1 MLAALLAS
9 AVAITAPN
17 YLARDVSIMSYNVHG
32 LPWPLAT
39 GRPNAL
45 KTIGARLAA
54 MRATGSEPHLV
65 LLQEAFTADAK
76 AIGREAGYP
85 YVVHGPDRADRS
97 TAAADLHQE
106 DFVRAANRLKGEGD
120 GTVEDS
126 GLLILS
132 DYPVLDVRRMPY
144 PRFACAG
151 FDCLA
156 NKGVLLI
163 KVAVPGAS
171 EPLVVVDTHL
181 NSRGAS
187 GVRRSRADMA
197 FAWQA
202 AQLREFVGANVP
214 SSAPAVVAG
223 DFNIGRITYRQAI
236 IGADN
241 PALQGASDALRAA
254 LAGDAEVEDKA
265 DAAAIAE
272 KGKDWMF
279 VRSGTVTR
287 LNLQEVAV
295 PFGRDAHGR
304 SLSDHLG
311 YVSYYALQSAR

>member
-9 AVAITAPN
+9 AVAATAPN
-17 YLARDVSIMSYNVHG
+17 GLASDVSIMSYNVHG
-32 LPWPLAT
+32 LPWPIAAR
-39 GRPNAL
+39 RPTAL
-45 KTIGARLAA
+45 REIGARLAE
-54 MRATGSEPHLV
+54 MRAAGTEPHLV

-76 AIGREAGYP
+76 AIGKEAGYP
-85 YVVHGPDRADRS
+85 YVVRGPDREERSKTPADF
-97 TAAADLHQE
+97 HQE
-106 DFVRAANRLKGEGD
+106 DFGRAANRLKGEGD

-132 DYPVLDVRRMPY
+132 DYPVLDIRRMPY
-144 PRFACAG
+144 SRFACAG

-156 NKGVLLI
+156 NKGVLLV
-163 KVAVPGAS
+163 KVAIPGTS
-171 EPLVVVDTHL
+171 DPLVVIDTHL

-202 AQLREFVGANVP
+202 VQLREFVGANVP

-223 DFNIGRITYRQAI
+223 DFNIGRITYRQEI

-241 PALQGASDALRAA
+241 PALEGADDALRAA
-254 LAGDAEVEDKA
+254 LAGKAAVQDKA
-265 DAAAIAE
+265 DAEAIAE

-279 VRSGTVTR
+279 VRSGTATT
-287 LNLQEVAV
+287 LKLQEVAV
-295 PFGRDAHGR
+295 PFGRDARGK

-311 YVSYYALQSAR
+311 YVSYYALQSTR